1 MYTLNDVMSVQEAS
15 ERWDV
20 SIDTIHSRIRT
31 IAKDEAKFEGTVEA
45 GLIKKSCRTWIL
57 TTPLMKMWF
66 GSEVKASNDE

>member
-1 MYTLNDVMSVQEAS
+1 MYTLKDVMSVQEAA
-15 ERWDV
+15 ERWSI

-31 IAKDEAKFEGTVEA
+31 ITKDNTKFEGAVEA

-66 GSEVKASNDE
+66 GAEKDMNNIE